1 MRSNSKRSDQSEV
14 IFRERNNSQTETQI
28 PKIQPNQFERMTEWQ
43 IIWRNFHKNR
53 GAVIALIVLIL
64 LVLTAIFAEWI
75 APYDPLEQG
84 HDLLQPPSSK
94 HLFGTD
100 TLGRDMFSRVIFGA
114 RISLMVGI
122 GAVFVSLIV
131 GLMFGMSGGYFGR
144 WVDAFVVMGVD
155 SFMAFPGLL
164 LAMVIAALLSPTI
177 PTVMFAVGLGEFTL
191 FARMIRSTVFVEKQ
205 KDYILAAKSIGA
217 SDYLIIGIHIL
228 PNTFPPLIVLTT
240 LTVGSA
246 ILMASSLG
254 FLGLGAQP
262 PIPEWGNMTNV
273 GRAYL
278 QIAPWLIWFPGAAIM
293 ITVLA
298 ANMLGDGLRDAL
310 DPRLRR

>member
-1 MRSNSKRSDQSEV
+1 MKSNSKGSDHTEV
-14 IFRERNNSQTETQI
+14 KIREGINNPPATQI
-28 PKIQPNQFERMTEWQ
+28 PKIQPEQFERTTEWQ
-43 IIWRNFHKNR
+43 IIWRNFRKNR
-53 GAVIALIVLIL
+53 GAVIALIILIL
-64 LVLTAIFAEWI
+64 LVLIALFAEWI

-84 HDLLQPPSSK
+84 QDLLQPPSPQ

-100 TLGRDMFSRVIFGA
+100 TLGRDMFSRVVFGA
-114 RISLMVGI
+114 RISLLVGF
-122 GAVFVSLIV
+122 GAVMVSLVV
-131 GLMFGMSGGYFGR
+131 GLIFGMSGGYFGR

-217 SDYLIIGIHIL
+217 SDYLIIGLHIL
-228 PNTFPPLIVLTT
+228 PNTLPPLIVLTT
-240 LTVGSA
+240 LTIGSA
-246 ILMASSLG
+246 ILLASSLG

-273 GRAYL
+273 GRAYM